1 MARPRP
7 PLPPDRFIIDGG
19 LSTQLERQGCDVHG
33 HLWTA
38 HALLDQPAEVEAAHR
53 AFVDAGADIIIS
65 ASYQVSRQGFAEL
78 GRDEHDADD
87 ALRASIQVAR
97 SATEG
102 TAALVAAS
110 VGPYGAVLHD
120 GSEYRGRYGLT
131 HRRLVDFHRARL
143 DVLVSAG
150 PDLLAVETIP
160 DADEASALAEVLDDY
175 PDIPAWMTFSAPDDA
190 HVWSGH
196 SIEDAASAVTGSV
209 SAVGINCTDPSHVE
223 GLLTRLGAVTSLPL
237 VAYPNVG
244 GSWDAASG
252 EWSTGLGDE
261 DAMWSPMQR
270 WRARGAQYI
279 GGCCGTDARSIRRL
293 AASLR

>member
-1 MARPRP
+1 
-7 PLPPDRFIIDGG
+7 
-19 LSTQLERQGCDVHG
+19 VHG

-38 HALLDQPAEVEAAHR
+38 HALLDQPAAVEAAHR

-78 GRDEHDADD
+78 GRDARDADD
-87 ALRASIQVAR
+87 ALRASLHVAR

-102 TAALVAAS
+102 TSTLVAAS

-131 HRRLVDFHRARL
+131 HRQLVDFHRARL

-160 DADEASALAEVLDDY
+160 DADEASALVDALEDY
-175 PDIPAWMTFSAPDDA
+175 PDIPAWMTFSAPDEA

-196 SIEDAASAVTGSV
+196 AIEDAISAVAGSV
-209 SAVGINCTDPSHVE
+209 SAVGINCTDPRYVE
-223 GLLTRLGAVTSLPL
+223 GLLTRMASVTALPL
-237 VAYPNVG
+237 VAYPNAG

-252 EWSTGLGDE
+252 EWSTGSGDA
-261 DAMWSPMQR
+261 DAVWSPVKR
-270 WRARGAQYI
+270 WRALGAQYV
-279 GGCCGTDARSIRRL
+279 GGCCGTDAESIRRL